1 MAAPAERQR
10 LEGLYTAH
18 RILEL
23 RLDQVRGNF
32 DAAHLKEI
40 NRRIFQDLPGYGFD
54 DVTPGEFRQPV
65 ASGNDWIKSRSLE
78 TVGAPSNVAYS
89 RMDAATQARLDDAL
103 KGANPAELSKFKTA
117 ELTAA
122 IGRLYSEV
130 DYIHPFSDGNSRT
143 LREFTRELAD
153 ASGYTLDWERFGK
166 SAAGRDVLYIARDLS
181 VNELALPHIQHAG
194 TKRDVV
200 LSMDMLEGNRDLPNL
215 LRDAIRPSRAIAFE
229 QLPETEAVVQHPDLG
244 EAFKT
249 LRTATQ
255 YFETKMPD
263 DAAAQR
269 NVLLAV
275 RKHVQTKL
283 DQGETKDFRQSPS
296 DREKGQTASKQ
307 ADRQNTRHGQQGKDH
322 GRGQDRAGAS
332 RQRRSP

>member
-1 MAAPAERQR
+1 M
-10 LEGLYTAH
+10 
-18 RILEL
+18 
-23 RLDQVRGNF
+23 RGNF

-40 NRRIFQDLPGYGFD
+40 NRRIFQDLPGHGFA

-65 ASGNDWIKSRSLE
+65 AAGNDWIKSRSLE

-89 RMDAATQARLDDAL
+89 RMDAAAQARLDDVL
-103 KGANPAELSKFKTA
+103 KGANPAELSKLKTA
-117 ELTAA
+117 EFTAA
-122 IGRLYSEV
+122 IGKLYSEV

-143 LREFTRELAD
+143 LREFTRELAE

-194 TKRDVV
+194 TKRDVM

-229 QLPETEAVVQHPDLG
+229 QLPEAEAVEQHADLG

-249 LRTATQ
+249 LHTAAQ

-269 NVLLAV
+269 NALLAV
-275 RKHVQTKL
+275 RKHVQAKL
-283 DQGETKDFRQSPS
+283 DQGETKDFRQSPA
-296 DREKGQTASKQ
+296 DKQRAKQ
-307 ADRQNTRHGQQGKDH
+307 AEPSRPRDARQGPDIER
-322 GRGQDRAGAS
+322 
-332 RQRRSP
+332 